1 MKNKKPVLIVL
12 GEPNSVFVELLSK
25 VLNKKTIT
33 KKINYPIIIIGSNK
47 LILSQFKIIQK
58 KFNFEILNNKKVNYK
73 KLKNKTYLMDVNY
86 KFKKPFEAISK
97 KSKKYITEC
106 FKNGLK
112 FLNHGLSD
120 ILINGPI
127 SKKHYLEKK
136 YPGITEFI
144 FDKADKKISQNP
156 VMLIYNKKFS
166 VSPVT
171 THIPL
176 KNVHKKINEK
186 LIVKNILLIHNFYR
200 KYLHIKPKIAVVGL
214 NPHCES
220 NSKFNEDIKIITP
233 AVRKLKNKNIKISG
247 PFSADTF
254 FLNENV
260 EKYNSVVGM
269 YHDQVLTPF
278 KTIFEFDASNI
289 TLGLPFLRMS
299 VDHGPNVKMLGKN
312 KSNTGS
318 LENIFK
324 LINSLK

>member
-1 MKNKKPVLIVL
+1 MKIRELQELGNDPVIVDAGDLLFSTKNINNENRKSEVHRAKSIMEGFNKI
-12 GEPNSVFVELLSK
+12 GCDA
-25 VLNKKTIT
+25 
-33 KKINYPIIIIGSNK
+33 INVGQYEM
-47 LILSQFKIIQK
+47 L
-58 KFNFEILNNKKVNYK
+58 
-73 KLKNKTYLMDVNY
+73 
-86 KFKKPFEAISK
+86 
-97 KSKKYITEC
+97 
-106 FKNGLK
+106 NGLK

-120 ILINGPI
+120 IIINGPI

-144 FDKADKKISQNP
+144 FDKADQKISQNP